1 MLIASTRALF
11 HAVTPQITSTATD
24 AILNWRRCRYP
35 DAARIVGSN
44 VSLSVVQERQR
55 ERLQI
60 EPSDRFGV
68 IGIQA
73 VPLDAVLAELIE
85 MAVTQTR
92 QRRTPVTVST
102 DSTLGGRPLQNG
114 KKRTLKGIKLQGI
127 RTVLWFG

>member
-1 MLIASTRALF
+1 M
-11 HAVTPQITSTATD
+11 
-24 AILNWRRCRYP
+24 
-35 DAARIVGSN
+35 
-44 VSLSVVQERQR
+44 SLSVVQERQR

-102 DSTLGGRPLQNG
+102 DSTLGGPLQNG

-127 RTVLWFG
+127 RTVLRFG